1 MIRKLIY
8 IIILIIICSCN
19 QSTDKKE
26 NIDQTEKI
34 QSDPSTDELSN
45 IITFD
50 YNKFEIKKGNL
61 GEIKIGMTISEAEQ
75 KFEGLRKEIGE
86 ATSFGFGGGSPAY
99 LYYDKD
105 DLLFGLISALDTNT
119 ILFIIVASPKFKTTN
134 GLNPNS
140 KVKEISKQYPKAKV
154 YQNLMNSWEE
164 ISDTINNWNFIFMT
178 DEKTVGEY
186 HKLENPSELKNMN
199 IKADWITIK

>member
-8 IIILIIICSCN
+8 IIILTIIWSCN
-19 QSTDKKE
+19 QSADKKE
-26 NIDQTEKI
+26 NTNQTEKI
-34 QSDPSTDELSN
+34 LTDTSTDEISN
-45 IITFD
+45 TITFD
-50 YNKFEIKKGNL
+50 YSKFEIKKGNL

-105 DLLFGLISALDTNT
+105 DLAFGLIPTLSTDT
-119 ILFIIVASPKFKTTN
+119 LLIIIAASPKFKTIN

-140 KVKEISKQYPKAKV
+140 EVKEISKLYPKAKV

-164 ISDTINNWNFIFMT
+164 ISDTINDWDFIFMT

-186 HKLENPSELKNMN
+186 HKLETPSELKNMN